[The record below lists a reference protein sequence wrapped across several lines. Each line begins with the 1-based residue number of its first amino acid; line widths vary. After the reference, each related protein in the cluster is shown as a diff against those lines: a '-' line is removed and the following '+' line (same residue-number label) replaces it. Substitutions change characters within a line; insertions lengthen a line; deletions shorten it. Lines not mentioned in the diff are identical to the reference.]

1 MNDYHHLI
9 QQLFH
14 SGQADINQI
23 GLLRLP
29 ATAGH
34 PDWENLSLKEKQA
47 ILGNPQNIYLSFR
60 LNVKQIR
67 ASLKE
72 IFAAS
77 HQNDPPPKK
86 RGRPKGGK
94 S

>member
-9 QQLFH
+9 QQLLH
-14 SGQADINQI
+14 SGQVDINQI

-67 ASLKE
+67 TSLKE
-72 IFAAS
+72 IFTTNEQS
-77 HQNDPPPKK
+77 DPPPKK

-94 S
+94 K

>member
-1 MNDYHHLI
+1 MHDYQLLI
-9 QQLFH
+9 QQLLH

-23 GLLRLP
+23 GLLRIP
-29 ATAGH
+29 ATTGH
-34 PDWENLSLKEKQA
+34 ADWENLSLPEKST

-67 ASLKE
+67 TSLKE
-72 IFAAS
+72 IFTESEQA
-77 HQNDPPPKK
+77 PPPKK
-86 RGRPKGGK
+86 RGRPKGSK